1 MTPRFCASMETGGF
15 IFVFGGYGNGCIGV
29 FNSGFGQNNITH
41 HFAVDDNCVIQFSG
55 QASGGNVIVVNY
67 FAADDVIILL
77 QNSFPDSGNLVAAEN
92 NDPFSTALRSMPKSR
107 TSCRIPNF

>member
-1 MTPRFCASMETGGF
+1 MLLE
-15 IFVFGGYGNGCIGV
+15 IENVFGGYGNGCIGV

-67 FAADDVIILL
+67 FAADDVVILL
-77 QNSFPDSGNLVAAEN
+77 QTLSQKIITR
-92 NDPFSTALRSMPKSR
+92 STALRSMPKSR
-107 TSCRIPNF
+107 MACSISELLTRK